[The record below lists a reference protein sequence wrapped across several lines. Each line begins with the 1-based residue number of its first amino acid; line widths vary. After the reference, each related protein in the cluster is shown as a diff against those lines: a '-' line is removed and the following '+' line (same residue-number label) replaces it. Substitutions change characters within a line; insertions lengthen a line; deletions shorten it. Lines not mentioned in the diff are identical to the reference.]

1 MQKFYTAEYWDRNS
15 AISGMNAILDDAEN
29 YISSREIVIGIDIVS
44 SRKYPIGY
52 SILCYNGMYVV
63 NDAVKT
69 YERDSW
75 DECRQILVSL
85 YLDEIEAAFRGAK

>member
-52 SILCYNGMYVV
+52 SILCYNGLYVV
-63 NDAVKT
+63 SDAIT
-69 YERDSW
+69 SYERDSW
-75 DECRQILVSL
+75 DECREKITDL
-85 YLDEIEAAFRGAK
+85 YTKEVDIAFRK